1 MRNLG
6 ETAVNAC
13 YSGFGKHCVEVH
25 RPMEDDLADS
35 RMCLDLNDWTL
46 TPLK

>member
-1 MRNLG
+1 MCDLG

-25 RPMEDDLADS
+25 PPTFAVK
-35 RMCLDLNDWTL
+35 
-46 TPLK
+46 PLS